1 MMKLNNYKKKCKPEN
16 YRIRDEIEEIIKEE
30 NIDRSKF
37 HEVSK
42 FSYENILRKFY
53 YTFFE
58 YDKNAGYAEQKKID
72 LAYAWLYFRK
82 DLKKSG
88 TIRVNYDDS
97 DIDAIK
103 SLVPDYSDEKSCF
116 CIVDEGWVYE
126 GEISEIL
133 KVFPLEIGIKTDYYI
148 ISKKFDWVVVNC
160 EDGECVYRV
169 ELISKNK

>member
-1 MMKLNNYKKKCKPEN
+1 MGLNIKQKER
-16 YRIRDEIEEIIKEE
+16 YRIRNEIENTIKEE

-58 YDKNAGYAEQKKID
+58 YDKNIRYSEPKKID
-72 LAYAWLYFRK
+72 LSYAWLNFRK
-82 DLKKSG
+82 NLNTSD
-88 TIRVNYDDS
+88 TIRLHYDDT
-97 DIDAIK
+97 DIDSIK
-103 SLVPDYSDEKSCF
+103 SLVPDYSDDKKCF
-116 CIVDEGWVYE
+116 CIVAEGWVYE

-133 KVFPLEIGIKTDYYI
+133 TAFSEVYFITDFYI

-160 EDGECVYRV
+160 EDGECIWRV
-169 ELISKNK
+169 SSEKY

>member
-1 MMKLNNYKKKCKPEN
+1 MKNSKPAS
-16 YRIRDEIEEIIKEE
+16 YRVRDEIEEIIKEE
-30 NIDRSKF
+30 NIDRNSL

-58 YDKNAGYAEQKKID
+58 YDKNVRYSKQKKID
-72 LAYAWLYFRK
+72 LSYAWLYFRK
-82 DLKKSG
+82 NLNHSE
-88 TIRVNYDDS
+88 TIRVQYDDS

-103 SLVPDYSDEKSCF
+103 SLIPDYSDEKVCF

-133 KVFPLEIGIKTDYYI
+133 KVFPSEIGIKTDYYI

-160 EDGECVYRV
+160 EDGECVCRMDMKK
-169 ELISKNK
+169 I

>member
-1 MMKLNNYKKKCKPEN
+1 MKNHKPANYMV
-16 YRIRDEIEEIIKEE
+16 RDEIEEIIKED

-42 FSYENILRKFY
+42 ISYENILRKFY

-58 YDKNAGYAEQKKID
+58 YDKNVRYAEQKKIN
-72 LAYAWLYFRK
+72 LSYAWLYFCK
-82 DLKKSG
+82 NLNHSE
-88 TIRVNYDDS
+88 TIRAHYDDS

-116 CIVDEGWVYE
+116 CIVGEGWVYE
-126 GEISEIL
+126 GEISEML
-133 KVFPLEIGIKTDYYI
+133 KFFPSEIGIKTDYYI

-160 EDGECVYRV
+160 EDGECIFRMD
-169 ELISKNK
+169 IKKD